1 MCLRIFYFEG
11 DISTISFF
19 TGGGLLTLTSRTSS
33 DRLLLSPFMSLWDTF
48 DEECLSFLLMTKLRG
63 RDYLSP
69 LGFYSDD
76 FATDYSNYS
85 LALFTFVACGVV
97 TFNLA

>member
-19 TGGGLLTLTSRTSS
+19 TGGGLLTMTSRTSS
-33 DRLLLSPFMSLWDTF
+33 DRLMLSPFMSLWDTF
-48 DEECLSFLLMTKLRG
+48 DDECLSFLLITKLRG
-63 RDYLSP
+63 SDCLSP
-69 LGFYSDD
+69 FGFYSDD
-76 FATDYSNYS
+76 FVTDCSSCS